1 MCAIEGAANP
11 SPWDEVRT
19 PFFVVLGSAAL
30 FLMFTQRELFDATIA
45 ALTTLTI
52 AVPIVVRAVGLMAGK
67 RIEADPPKV

>member
-1 MCAIEGAANP
+1 
-11 SPWDEVRT
+11 VRT